1 MQEEKKRQTLFDESK
16 GEVFRQAKRILQG
29 TSKLAYPQHT
39 LLSEEELLK
48 DLGLV
53 YNLRLQIKT
62 SLEDIDFS
70 EIGDYPLLVFLLD
83 LETNQRSIKSLTLN
97 IFPSKK
103 KYALLQNVYW
113 RVYGL
118 VLEGQ
123 LSYSNLDLYKEELHY
138 TMELIS
144 KEGASFSL
152 YPPQKQEKIVK
163 TIQDGFHFI
172 FEIEDLEALEVGEYR
187 FQVRSCGLKQGSS
200 QVSPLIEKE
209 NTKFF
214 YAQLLE
220 HSLTAQLEHLTF
232 KDKEIF
238 LFTTKSG
245 EIYLKI
251 KQIDNLVSKMKY

>member
-1 MQEEKKRQTLFDESK
+1 MQEEKVYQTPFDESR
-16 GEVFRQAKRILQG
+16 GELFRQAKKILQS

-48 DLGLV
+48 DMDLK
-53 YNLRLQIKT
+53 YSPRLQIET

-70 EIGDYPLLVFLLD
+70 EVGDYPLLVLLLD
-83 LETNQRSIKSLTLN
+83 LETKQRSIKTLTLN

-103 KYALLQNVYW
+103 KYALLKNVYW
-113 RVYGL
+113 RGYGL

-123 LSYSNLDLYKEELHY
+123 LSYNNLDLYKEELHY

-152 YPPQKQEKIVK
+152 YTPQKQEKIGK
-163 TIQDGFHFI
+163 AIRDGFHFI
-172 FEIEDLEALEVGEYR
+172 FEMEDLEALEVGEYR

-200 QVSPLIEKE
+200 QVSRLIEKE

-214 YAQLLE
+214 SAQLLE
-220 HSLTAQLEHLTF
+220 HSLTAQLEHRTF

-251 KQIDNLVSKMKY
+251 KQIDNLV